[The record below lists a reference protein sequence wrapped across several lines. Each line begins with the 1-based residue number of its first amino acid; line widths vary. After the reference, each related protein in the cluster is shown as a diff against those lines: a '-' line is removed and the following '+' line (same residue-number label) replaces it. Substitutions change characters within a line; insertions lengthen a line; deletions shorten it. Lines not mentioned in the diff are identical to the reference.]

1 MELDRKLIE
10 SALIEAD
17 INLKDVRWDYSGK
30 WMFGKRCFGFT
41 VDSNAM
47 TAFGRFLIQLMLLA
61 DSRDEAEDIA
71 GALADRVATDDM
83 GKGTIVYFPGL
94 QIAEDD
100 SE

>member
-1 MELDRKLIE
+1 MKLDRKLIE

-17 INLKDVRWDYSGK
+17 IDLEDVRWDYSGR
-30 WMFGKRCFGFT
+30 WMYGKRCFGFT
-41 VDSNAM
+41 VYGNAL

-83 GKGTIVYFPGL
+83 GKGTIVYFPH
-94 QIAEDD
+94 ITITEDD